1 MILIVTEHANGKLS
15 KSTWEMVTA
24 ARQLAEQKGS
34 ASITALVLGSNVASV
49 AAEIAHAVDQVLV
62 ADLPA
67 LAQYDPEL
75 WSAAVA
81 QIAREGEASVV
92 LIEASRSG
100 REYSPRVAIKLDAP
114 LLEDVISLK
123 ATGDTMTAQRYT
135 FLARVT
141 ETIET
146 SAPVAVVTIKPGIS
160 SPAAPRTEAAEQ
172 FDVDLTLPTPFR
184 LKVTGGKVMTERSS
198 PRLTTTEADIVV
210 SGGRGVG
217 SAEGFTQY
225 VEALADQLGAAVG
238 ATRAIVDAGWRPY
251 SEQVGQTGK
260 TVQPK
265 LYIAVGISGA
275 VQHLSGMNKSKTIVA
290 INRDTEAPIFK
301 IADYGIVGDVPQLVP
316 AQSSGRTEKVDQH
329 KHR

>member
-1 MILIVTEHANGKLS
+1 MILIVVEHANGKVS
-15 KSTWEMVTA
+15 KSTWEMVSA
-24 ARQLAEQKGS
+24 ARELAQNMGRE
-34 ASITALVLGSNVASV
+34 APITALVLGSNVAPI
-49 AAEIAHAVDQVLV
+49 AAEIARAADQVLV

-67 LAQYDPEL
+67 LAQYGAEL

-81 QIAREGEASVV
+81 QIATEGEASVI
-92 LIEASRSG
+92 LIGGSRSG
-100 REYSPRVAIKLDAP
+100 REYSPRVAVKLDAP

-123 ATGDTMTAQRYT
+123 ASGETLTAQRYT
-135 FLARVT
+135 YLARVT

-146 SAPVAVVTIKPGIS
+146 IGGATGPIAVVTIKPGVFNPA
-160 SPAAPRTEAAEQ
+160 SPRAEAAEQ
-172 FDVDLTLPTPFR
+172 FDADLNLPAPR
-184 LKVTGGKVMTERSS
+184 LKVTGKTAERSS
-198 PRLTTTEADIVV
+198 RVSLTEADIVV

-225 VEALADQLGAAVG
+225 VEALADHLGAAVG

-260 TVQPK
+260 TVQPR
-265 LYIAVGISGA
+265 LYIAIGISGA

-290 INRDTEAPIFK
+290 INRDAEAPIFK

-316 AQSSGRTEKVDQH
+316 AILAELK
-329 KHR
+329 K

>member
-1 MILIVTEHANGKLS
+1 MILIVVEYANGKVS
-15 KSTWEMVTA
+15 KSTWEMITA
-24 ARQLAEQKGS
+24 ARETGLEAP
-34 ASITALVLGSNVASV
+34 ITALVLGSNIAAI
-49 AAEIAHAVDQVLV
+49 AAEVAHAVDQVLV

-81 QIAREGEASVV
+81 QIAAEGEATLV
-92 LIEASRSG
+92 LIGGSRSG

-114 LLEDVISLK
+114 LLEDVITLK
-123 ATGDTMTAQRYT
+123 VTGEAITAQRYT

-141 ETIET
+141 ETIEAT
-146 SAPVAVVTIKPGIS
+146 APIAVVTIKPGVFN
-160 SPAAPRTEAAEQ
+160 PAMPKAEAAEQ
-172 FDVDLTLPTPFR
+172 FDVDLNLPTPR
-184 LKVTGGKVMTERSS
+184 LKVTGKTAERSS
-198 PRLTTTEADIVV
+198 RISLSEAEIVV

-265 LYIAVGISGA
+265 TYIAIGISGA

-290 INRDTEAPIFK
+290 INRDAEAPIFK
-301 IADYGIVGDVPQLVP
+301 IADYGIIGDVTQLVP
-316 AQSSGRTEKVDQH
+316 AILTELK
-329 KHR
+329 K

>member
-1 MILIVTEHANGKLS
+1 MILILVEHANGKVS

-24 ARQLAEQKGS
+24 ARESGREAP
-34 ASITALVLGSNVASV
+34 ITALVLGSNIAPI

-81 QIAREGEASVV
+81 QIATEGEASVI
-92 LIEASRSG
+92 LIGGSRSG
-100 REYSPRVAIKLDAP
+100 REYSPRVAIKLNAP

-123 ATGDTMTAQRYT
+123 ANGETIGAGGQTITAQRYT
-135 FLARVT
+135 YLARVT
-141 ETIET
+141 ETIEAT
-146 SAPVAVVTIKPGIS
+146 APIAVVTIKPGVF
-160 SPAAPRTEAAEQ
+160 SPASPRTEAAEQ
-172 FDVDLTLPTPFR
+172 FDVDLNLPTPR
-184 LKVTGGKVMTERSS
+184 LHVTDKTAERASRVS
-198 PRLTTTEADIVV
+198 LTEADIVV

-265 LYIAVGISGA
+265 LYIAIGISGA

-290 INRDTEAPIFK
+290 INRDAEAPIFK
-301 IADYGIVGDVPQLVP
+301 IADYGIVGDVPQLLP
-316 AQSSGRTEKVDQH
+316 AILAELK
-329 KHR
+329 K

>member
-1 MILIVTEHANGKLS
+1 MILIVVEHANGKVS
-15 KSTWEMVTA
+15 KSIWEMVTA
-24 ARQLAEQKGS
+24 ARELAHQRGGDP
-34 ASITALVLGSNVASV
+34 SITALVLGSNITSV
-49 AAEIAHAVDQVLV
+49 AAEVARAVDQVLV

-67 LAQYDPEL
+67 LAQYDSEL

-81 QIAREGEASVV
+81 QVATEGEASLV
-92 LIEASRSG
+92 LIGGSRSS

-114 LLEDVISLK
+114 LLEDVITLK
-123 ATGDTMTAQRYT
+123 ASGDTLTAQHYT

-141 ETIET
+141 ETIEA
-146 SAPVAVVTIKPGIS
+146 SGPVAVVTIKPGAFN
-160 SPAAPRTEAAEQ
+160 PATPRAEAAEQ
-172 FDVDLTLPTPFR
+172 FDVDLKLPTPR
-184 LKVTGGKVMTERSS
+184 LKVTGKTAERSS
-198 PRLTTTEADIVV
+198 RVSLTEAEIVV

-225 VEALADQLGAAVG
+225 VEALADKLGAAVG

-265 LYIAVGISGA
+265 LYIAIGISGA

-290 INRDTEAPIFK
+290 INRDAEAPIFK
-301 IADYGIVGDVPQLVP
+301 IADYGIIGDVPQIVP
-316 AQSSGRTEKVDQH
+316 AMLAELK
-329 KHR
+329 K

>member
-1 MILIVTEHANGKLS
+1 MILIVVEHANGKVS

-24 ARQLAEQKGS
+24 ARELGPQKGNE
-34 ASITALVLGSNVASV
+34 APVTALVLGSGIAAI
-49 AAEIAHAVDQVLV
+49 AAEIARAVDQVLV

-81 QIAREGEASVV
+81 QIATEGEASVI
-92 LIEASRSG
+92 LIGGSRSG

-123 ATGDTMTAQRYT
+123 TSGDTGGQRLEAQHYT
-135 FLARVT
+135 YLARVT
-141 ETIET
+141 ETIEAT
-146 SAPVAVVTIKPGIS
+146 GPVAVVTIKPGVFN
-160 SPAAPRTEAAEQ
+160 PATPRTEAAEQ
-172 FDVDLTLPTPFR
+172 FDVDLNLPTPR
-184 LKVTGGKVMTERSS
+184 LHVTGKTAERSS
-198 PRLTTTEADIVV
+198 RVSLTEAEIVV

-251 SEQVGQTGK
+251 SEQIGQTGK

-265 LYIAVGISGA
+265 LYIAIGISGA

-290 INRDTEAPIFK
+290 INRDAEAPIFK
-301 IADYGIVGDVPQLVP
+301 IADYGIIGDVPQLVP
-316 AQSSGRTEKVDQH
+316 AILTELK
-329 KHR
+329 K

>member
-1 MILIVTEHANGKLS
+1 MILIVVEHANGKVS

-24 ARQLAEQKGS
+24 ARELAQQKGS
-34 ASITALVLGSNVASV
+34 DTPVTALVLGSNIAPI
-49 AAEIAHAVDQVLV
+49 AAEIARAVDQVLV

-67 LAQYDPEL
+67 LAQYDSEL

-81 QIAREGEASVV
+81 QIAREGEASII
-92 LIEASRSG
+92 LIGASRSG

-123 ATGDTMTAQRYT
+123 AAGETITAQHYT

-146 SAPVAVVTIKPGIS
+146 LGGATSPITVVTIKPGTFN
-160 SPAAPRTEAAEQ
+160 PAAPRAEAAEQ
-172 FDVDLTLPTPFR
+172 FDVDLNLPTPR
-184 LKVTGGKVMTERSS
+184 LKVTGKTAERSS
-198 PRLTTTEADIVV
+198 RVSLAEAEIVV

-265 LYIAVGISGA
+265 LYIAIGISGA
-275 VQHLSGMNKSKTIVA
+275 VQHLSGMNKSKIIVA
-290 INRDTEAPIFK
+290 INRDAEAPIFK
-301 IADYGIVGDVPQLVP
+301 IADYGIVGDVPQLIP
-316 AQSSGRTEKVDQH
+316 AILAELK
-329 KHR
+329 K

>member
-1 MILIVTEHANGKLS
+1 MILIVVEYANGKVS

-24 ARQLAEQKGS
+24 ARELGREAPV
-34 ASITALVLGSNVASV
+34 TALVLGSGIAPI
-49 AAEIAHAVDQVLV
+49 AAEIARAVDQVLV
-62 ADLPA
+62 ADLPI
-67 LAQYDPEL
+67 LAQYDSEL

-81 QIAREGEASVV
+81 QIATEGEASAV
-92 LIEASRSG
+92 LIGGSRSG
-100 REYSPRVAIKLDAP
+100 REYSPRVAIKLDSP
-114 LLEDVISLK
+114 LLEDVISLR
-123 ATGDTMTAQRYT
+123 ANGQTLTAQRYT
-135 FLARVT
+135 YLARVT

-146 SAPVAVVTIKPGIS
+146 IGGATGSVAVVTIKPGVFNPA
-160 SPAAPRTEAAEQ
+160 SPRAEAAEQ
-172 FDVDLTLPTPFR
+172 FDVDLNLPTPR
-184 LKVTGGKVMTERSS
+184 LKVTGKTAERSARVS
-198 PRLTTTEADIVV
+198 LAEAEIVV

-290 INRDTEAPIFK
+290 INRDAEAPIFK
-301 IADYGIVGDVPQLVP
+301 IADYGIVGDVPQLIP
-316 AQSSGRTEKVDQH
+316 ALLEELK
-329 KHR
+329 K

>member
-1 MILIVTEHANGKLS
+1 MILVVVEYANGKVS
-15 KSTWEMVTA
+15 KSTWEMITA
-24 ARQLAEQKGS
+24 ARESGREAP
-34 ASITALVLGSNVASV
+34 ITAFVLGSNIAAI
-49 AAEIAHAVDQVLV
+49 AAEVANAVDQVLV

-67 LAQYDPEL
+67 LAQYDSEL

-81 QIAREGEASVV
+81 QIATEGEASFV
-92 LIEASRSG
+92 LIGGSRSG

-114 LLEDVISLK
+114 LLEDVITLK
-123 ATGDTMTAQRYT
+123 AAGETITAQRYT

-141 ETIET
+141 ETVES
-146 SAPVAVVTIKPGIS
+146 SAPIAVVTIKPGVFN
-160 SPAAPRTEAAEQ
+160 PATPKTDAAEQ
-172 FDVDLTLPTPFR
+172 FDVELNLPTPR
-184 LKVTGGKVMTERSS
+184 LKVTGKTAERSS
-198 PRLTTTEADIVV
+198 RISLTEAEIVV

-265 LYIAVGISGA
+265 TYIAIGISGA

-290 INRDTEAPIFK
+290 INRDAEAPIFK
-301 IADYGIVGDVPQLVP
+301 IADYGIIGDVTQLVP
-316 AQSSGRTEKVDQH
+316 AILTELK
-329 KHR
+329 K

>member
-1 MILIVTEHANGKLS
+1 MILIVVEHANGKVS

-24 ARQLAEQKGS
+24 ARELAQQKGS
-34 ASITALVLGSNVASV
+34 DTPVTALVLGSNIAPI
-49 AAEIAHAVDQVLV
+49 AAEIARAVDQVLV

-67 LAQYDPEL
+67 LAQYDSEL

-81 QIAREGEASVV
+81 QIAREGEASAI
-92 LIEASRSG
+92 LIGASRSG

-123 ATGDTMTAQRYT
+123 VTGETLTAEHYT

-141 ETIET
+141 ETIEAT
-146 SAPVAVVTIKPGIS
+146 GPTTVVTIKPGVFN
-160 SPAAPRTEAAEQ
+160 PAAPRAEAAEQ
-172 FDVDLTLPTPFR
+172 FDVDLNLPTPR
-184 LKVTGGKVMTERSS
+184 LKVTGKTAERSS
-198 PRLTTTEADIVV
+198 RVSLAEAEIVV

-225 VEALADQLGAAVG
+225 VEALADRLGAAVG

-265 LYIAVGISGA
+265 LYIAIGISGA

-290 INRDTEAPIFK
+290 INRDAEAPIFK

-316 AQSSGRTEKVDQH
+316 AILAELK
-329 KHR
+329 K

>member
-1 MILIVTEHANGKLS
+1 MILLVVEHANGKVS

-24 ARQLAEQKGS
+24 ARELGREAP
-34 ASITALVLGSNVASV
+34 ITAIVLGSNIAPI
-49 AAEIAHAVDQVLV
+49 AAEIATAVDQVLV

-81 QIAREGEASVV
+81 QIAAEGEASVI
-92 LIEASRSG
+92 LIGGSRSG
-100 REYSPRVAIKLDAP
+100 REYSPRVAVKLDAP
-114 LLEDVISLK
+114 LLEDVINLK
-123 ATGDTMTAQRYT
+123 ANGDSLTAQRYT
-135 FLARVT
+135 YLARVT

-146 SAPVAVVTIKPGIS
+146 PAPVAVVTIKPGVF
-160 SPAAPRTEAAEQ
+160 SPASPRAETAEQ
-172 FDVDLTLPTPFR
+172 FDVDLNLPTPR
-184 LKVTGGKVMTERSS
+184 LHVTGKTAERSS
-198 PRLTTTEADIVV
+198 RVGLAEADIVV

-225 VEALADQLGAAVG
+225 VEALADKLGAAVG

-265 LYIAVGISGA
+265 LYIAIGISGA
-275 VQHLSGMNKSKTIVA
+275 VQHLSGMNKSKIIVA
-290 INRDTEAPIFK
+290 INRDAEAPIFK
-301 IADYGIVGDVPQLVP
+301 IADYGIVGDVPQVVP
-316 AQSSGRTEKVDQH
+316 AILAELK
-329 KHR
+329 K

>member
-1 MILIVTEHANGKLS
+1 MILLVVEHAIGKVS

-24 ARQLAEQKGS
+24 ARELAQDMGGE
-34 ASITALVLGSNVASV
+34 ASITALVLGSNIAPI
-49 AAEIAHAVDQVLV
+49 AAEIARGVDQVLV

-67 LAQYDPEL
+67 LAQYDPEV

-81 QIAREGEASVV
+81 QIATEGEASVI
-92 LIEASRSG
+92 LIGGSRSG
-100 REYSPRVAIKLDAP
+100 REYSPRVAVKLDAP
-114 LLEDVISLK
+114 LLEDVINLK
-123 ATGDTMTAQRYT
+123 AGGKILTAQHYIY
-135 FLARVT
+135 LARVT
-141 ETIET
+141 ETIEAT
-146 SAPVAVVTIKPGIS
+146 GGATGPIAVVTIKPGVFN
-160 SPAAPRTEAAEQ
+160 PVTPRAETAEQ
-172 FDVDLTLPTPFR
+172 FDVDLNLPTPR
-184 LKVTGGKVMTERSS
+184 LKITGKTAERSS
-198 PRLTTTEADIVV
+198 RVSLAEAEIVV

-265 LYIAVGISGA
+265 LYIAIGISGA

-290 INRDTEAPIFK
+290 INRDAEAPIFK

-316 AQSSGRTEKVDQH
+316 AILAELK
-329 KHR
+329 K